1 MTPEDSPVV
10 EQTNIPRTYEEFEQR
25 LETFRDSL
33 HPNVKSDLH
42 IVKPGDEKPLDPW
55 GRECTTFVDPGIY
68 VIIPREAHELPGV
81 NKFIFT
87 DTSGGLH
94 RGEFK
99 ATAIEADGPTKSQ
112 ITFYDTA
119 GRGSLVD
126 QLMKMK
132 DTRNELLL
140 RLGKKSKE
148 FIEVQ
153 PFELPF

>member
-55 GRECTTFVDPGIY
+55 GRECTNLSDPGVY
-68 VIIPREAHELPGV
+68 VMLPRLPHDPPNV
-81 NKFIFT
+81 DRFIFT
-87 DTSGGLH
+87 DTSSGLH
-94 RGEFK
+94 AGKFQ
-99 ATAIEADGPTKSQ
+99 AIEAEGSTMSQ
-112 ITFYDTA
+112 ITFDDPD
-119 GRGSLVD
+119 RGSTVD
-126 QLMKMK
+126 RLKRFK
-132 DTRNELLL
+132 NTRNELLL
-140 RLGKKSKE
+140 GLRKKSNE
-148 FIEVQ
+148 IIEVQ